1 MRPSSSGPPCALLAR
16 PLVIGASGL
25 VGGAFHARLAA
36 GGYAVTG
43 TYRANARP
51 SLERFELAGDS
62 PALLERLQP
71 SAVVLASALTHV
83 DYCESHEA
91 ETLERNVGQVRP
103 VAAWCSSHGVPLVYF
118 STDYVFDGAAG
129 PYDEDAPTRPL
140 NVYGR
145 SKLLAEQVVA
155 SCPRHVVLRIT
166 NVFDIG
172 FDDRN
177 FLHRCVTSLR
187 DGQSLVVPSDQL
199 ATPTYATWLADQT
212 VRLVEAGRLLAD
224 GSPQRLHASCDDLV
238 SRADFARRVAS
249 RLGADPALITL
260 RTTADLHQ
268 PAPRPLRAGLR
279 NRRWKALLGVER
291 LPLDEALDDCL
302 PRLRRLYARTL

>member
-1 MRPSSSGPPCALLAR
+1 MRSTSSPSRCALLGR

-36 GGYAVTG
+36 AGYEVMG
-43 TYRANARP
+43 TYRVNARP
-51 SLERFELAGDS
+51 GLERFELAGDS
-62 PALLERLQP
+62 PALLERLRP

-83 DYCESHEA
+83 DHCESHEA
-91 ETLERNVGQVRP
+91 ETLERNVQQVKP
-103 VAAWCSSHGVPLVYF
+103 VAAWCSSHGVPLVTF

-129 PYDEDAPTRPL
+129 PYDEDAPARPL

-155 SCPRHVVLRIT
+155 TCPRHLVLRIT

-187 DGQSLVVPSDQL
+187 DGQPLVVPSDQL
-199 ATPTYATWLADQT
+199 ATPTYATWLANQT
-212 VRLVEAGRLLAD
+212 VTLVEAGRLLAD
-224 GSPQRLHASCDDLV
+224 DSPRRLHVSCDDLV
-238 SRADFARRVAS
+238 SRAEVARRVAS
-249 RLGADPALITL
+249 RLGADPSRITL
-260 RTTADLHQ
+260 RATADLHQ
-268 PAPRPLRAGLR
+268 PARRPLRGGLR
-279 NRRWKALLGVER
+279 NQRWKALLGVER

-302 PRLRRLYARTL
+302 PRMRRLHEATR